1 MQRKV
6 HLTTVRLSDD
16 ELAMVKALGRHWGL
30 RMADVIRH
38 SLIRSLRAEGLRS
51 EEAIVNSCTTN

>member
-1 MQRKV
+1 MQRKT

-38 SLIRSLRAEGLRS
+38 SLIRSLRAEGLG
-51 EEAIVNSCTTN
+51 EEPSVNSCTPN